1 MNIQESVFDWATNN
15 YVPNAVETVIATGA
29 TFHDVFGGFYGGPRL
44 RYLGPRALNED
55 NSSRSDGTILLSAML
70 GYEVSRSLRIQAEV
84 FNMLNR
90 KDDAI
95 TYFYTSRL
103 PGESLAGVNDFHFHP
118 VEPVSFRVGFILN

>member
-1 MNIQESVFDWATNN
+1 M
-15 YVPNAVETVIATGA
+15 PNAVETVIATGA

-118 VEPVSFRVGFILN
+118 VEPVSFRIGFILNY